1 MKKYLLC
8 VLLILAIV
16 FFCGCHTF
24 LLATN
29 LKGEGAILPQEY
41 SLDGGTYS
49 LVVTDIQLDNIHAGV
64 ITIDENLAD
73 AVVLNTQE
81 NIARTISITVD
92 EFERKIK
99 IKGNKNYRYQTDN
112 FTLEIG
118 VPIKDARIDNAFALD
133 AKLPSITEFSLK
145 INGSISGDFAF
156 DLLDSL
162 DFQVD
167 GAASLSFSGQCGNCS
182 AVLNGASEVDGSAL
196 ATLDAKITING
207 TGDYIVNVRDT
218 LEANINGAGN
228 IKYMGNPAITE
239 CINGLG
245 TITQK

>member
-1 MKKYLLC
+1 M
-8 VLLILAIV
+8 
-16 FFCGCHTF
+16 
-24 LLATN
+24 
-29 LKGEGAILPQEY
+29 
-41 SLDGGTYS
+41 
-49 LVVTDIQLDNIHAGV
+49 
-64 ITIDENLAD
+64 
-73 AVVLNTQE
+73 
-81 NIARTISITVD
+81 D

-99 IKGNKNYRYQTDN
+99 IKGNKNYRYQTDK